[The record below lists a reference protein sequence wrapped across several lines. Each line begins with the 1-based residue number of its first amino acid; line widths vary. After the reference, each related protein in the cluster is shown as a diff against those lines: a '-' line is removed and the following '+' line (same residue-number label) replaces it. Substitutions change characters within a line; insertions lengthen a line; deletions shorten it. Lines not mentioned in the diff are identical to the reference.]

1 MKCPKCGF
9 VGFDHLSTC
18 AKCGKELDSVRR
30 DLNLF
35 DFAPAVPAFVLEA
48 VLALTQRSVGA
59 SAAAAAV
66 SVAAGEPG
74 GSLDLLGEIDL
85 KVDVDE
91 KPEEITLELLDEGED
106 ASAVLEPTV
115 ETPSENFTLGGPSAT
130 AAEWEEKPVPL
141 ETEPDDLDLKIDA
154 DLDKTQ
160 EPGVFDLSDV
170 EDETAF
176 VETLD
181 EEAMTDE
188 ALERLRRELE
198 SAGGILKEIEK
209 GEPSGDEAH
218 SPTAVVLE
226 PEPSEE
232 AVEIEEDAGISDLG
246 FGHAPVEKEEKDEKE
261 KDVFFAVV
269 EPDGSVERK
278 LESDDKEEDVFI
290 LMEEREGGLA
300 VQEFSLE
307 ESPSGEEK
315 RGEGH
320 DETLVLDL
328 DALTDE
334 GELKP
339 ETEKASKGVEPEI
352 DALVLELED
361 GFYIEPDDK
370 EER

>member
-9 VGFDHLSTC
+9 IGFDHLSTC

-66 SVAAGEPG
+66 SMAAGEPG
-74 GSLDLLGEIDL
+74 ASLDLLGEIDL

-106 ASAVLEPTV
+106 SSVVPEPTV
-115 ETPSENFTLGGPSAT
+115 EMPSESFTVGGPSAT
-130 AAEWEEKPVPL
+130 ATEWEEKPVL
-141 ETEPDDLDLKIDA
+141 IESEPDDLDLKIDA
-154 DLDKTQ
+154 DLEETQ

-176 VETLD
+176 EETLD

-209 GEPSGDEAH
+209 GEPSGDEAE
-218 SPTAVVLE
+218 SPTAEVLE
-226 PEPSEE
+226 PEPTEE
-232 AVEIEEDAGISDLG
+232 AMEIEEDAELSDLG
-246 FGHAPVEKEEKDEKE
+246 FGHPVVDEEKKEEKD
-261 KDVFFAVV
+261 
-269 EPDGSVERK
+269 
-278 LESDDKEEDVFI
+278 EDVFI
-290 LMEEREGGLA
+290 LMEERDGGLA

-315 RGEGH
+315 HGEKDG
-320 DETLVLDL
+320 ETLVLDL
-328 DALTDE
+328 DALMDE
-334 GELKP
+334 EELKP
-339 ETEKASKGVEPEI
+339 DRETTSKKEEPEI
-352 DALVLELED
+352 DGLVLELED
-361 GFYIEPDDK
+361 GFYIEPDD
-370 EER
+370 EEEG